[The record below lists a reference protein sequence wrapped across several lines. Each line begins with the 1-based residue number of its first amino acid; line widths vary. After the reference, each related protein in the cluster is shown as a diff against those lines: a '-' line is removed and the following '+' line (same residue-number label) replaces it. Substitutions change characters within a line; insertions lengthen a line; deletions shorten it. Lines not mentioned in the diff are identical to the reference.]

1 MSSHIH
7 LNLPP
12 CLSVIYYD
20 GTTQSGIASRVFLVQ
35 KNQTAFD
42 QKHQITVQ
50 LPFHS
55 WNLQTS
61 GVSGCMFLKVVVCIR
76 SSGALH
82 AAELLL
88 IRGSPFLPAKRGWRL
103 LT

>member
-7 LNLPP
+7 LNFPP

-20 GTTQSGIASRVFLVQ
+20 GTTQPGIASRVFFVQ
-35 KNQTAFD
+35 KNLTAFD
-42 QKHQITVQ
+42 QKHLFTVQ

-61 GVSGCMFLKVVVCIR
+61 GV
-76 SSGALH
+76 
-82 AAELLL
+82 
-88 IRGSPFLPAKRGWRL
+88 
-103 LT
+103 